1 MTNSHC
7 PKNLLASSSNAS
19 LTRISPSPMC
29 FFKLLSISCLR
40 WCWWCCCWCWWWW
53 WRRRR
58 RVFIFSTG
66 PLQFPTSSQG
76 RTDARYLEKFAGCL
90 AVPPWGFPMFPS
102 DKSGTS
108 AGELLEK
115 PMVRLKGWNGESW
128 YTSLFHH
135 AGYCLRLEN
144 SYLPFAINL
153 PGIDIDWCSTYL
165 LNDPLCQCECD
176 EEMCNHIL
184 KAWQL
189 GAGEPGF
196 LGFTAAKRLQTK
208 WEVAVTV
215 VLTISTIMVS

>member
-1 MTNSHC
+1 MLRLHESVQVPC
-7 PKNLLASSSNAS
+7 VFL
-19 LTRISPSPMC
+19 
-29 FFKLLSISCLR
+29 KLLSRSCLR
-40 WCWWCCCWCWWWW
+40 WCWWCWWCCCCCWCWWWW
-53 WRRRR
+53 WWWRRRRR

-66 PLQFPTSSQG
+66 SPQFLTSSQG

-90 AVPPWGFPMFPS
+90 AVPPWGFPPISQERVLGNCLQTLWFVW
-102 DKSGTS
+102 K
-108 AGELLEK
+108 AE
-115 PMVRLKGWNGESW
+115 RGESW

-165 LNDPLCQCECD
+165 LNDPLSQCECD
-176 EEMCNHIL
+176 EKMCNHIL

-196 LGFTAAKRLQTK
+196 LGFAAVKRLQTK

-215 VLTISTIMVS
+215 VLTITTIMVS